1 MGLFD
6 GLKPKPH
13 QDENQLIAQQIIE
26 RRTKENLIEKFTKDF
41 HSIDLDNQ
49 EEMYDYM
56 ICNVKDIFKTFSS
69 SKELCDGLY
78 IKNFLNAIYDV
89 ITQNPE
95 FTFTPEEVFG
105 FNDAAYLYLINCN
118 YSKQTK
124 DEIRE
129 SKDKL
134 FIISHIIIPAEYD
147 NLKIFENSFSSDFL
161 NEIFIARNSSK
172 KETINIRRVNF
183 MVFTSLN
190 PWQYEDLDIMDLY
203 RNLFW
208 DKIRELFLVSMF
220 DVYDENENWYTH
232 TIAEMD
238 GWVTNCIIYLLNELP
253 VSVIKDTIIKY
264 SQQCLIKQARPTDV
278 RCSLRAL
285 STDYSKVKFV
295 AEELYEAGYY
305 II

>member
-1 MGLFD
+1 MAIFD
-6 GLKPKPH
+6 GIKQKPH

-41 HSIDLDNQ
+41 HSIDLENP

-69 SKELCDGLY
+69 SKELCDGIY
-78 IKNFLNAIYDV
+78 IKSFLNAIYDV

-124 DEIRE
+124 EEIRD

-134 FIISHIIIPAEYD
+134 FTISHIIIPAEYD
-147 NLKIFENSFSSDFL
+147 NLKIFENSYSSDFL

-183 MVFTSLN
+183 MVFT
-190 PWQYEDLDIMDLY
+190 
-203 RNLFW
+203 
-208 DKIRELFLVSMF
+208 
-220 DVYDENENWYTH
+220 
-232 TIAEMD
+232 
-238 GWVTNCIIYLLNELP
+238 
-253 VSVIKDTIIKY
+253 
-264 SQQCLIKQARPTDV
+264 
-278 RCSLRAL
+278 
-285 STDYSKVKFV
+285 
-295 AEELYEAGYY
+295 
-305 II
+305 

>member
-1 MGLFD
+1 MGVFSN
-6 GLKPKPH
+6 LKQKK
-13 QDENQLIAQQIIE
+13 QDENQLIAQRIND
-26 RRTKENLIEKFTKDF
+26 RRTKESLIEKFTRDF
-41 HSIDLDNQ
+41 HTIDLDD
-49 EEMYDYM
+49 EKAMYEYM
-56 ICNVKDIFKTFSS
+56 IYNVKDIFKTFSA
-69 SKELCDGLY
+69 SKDLCYGIY
-78 IKNFLNAIYDV
+78 IKTFLNAIYDV

-95 FTFTPEEVFG
+95 FTFTAEEVFG

-129 SKDKL
+129 TKDKL
-134 FIISHIIIPAEYD
+134 FTISHIIIPAEFD
-147 NLKIFENSFSSDFL
+147 DLKIFENSFSEDFL

-172 KETINIRRVNF
+172 DECINIRRVNF
-183 MVFTSLN
+183 MVFTTLS
-190 PWQYEDLDIMDLY
+190 PWQYEDLDILDLY

-208 DKIRELFLVSMF
+208 SNVRELFLVSMF
-220 DVYDENENWYTH
+220 DVYDESENWYTH

-238 GWVTNCIIYLLNELP
+238 GWVTNCIIYLLDELP
-253 VSVIKDTIIKY
+253 ISVIKDTLIKY

-295 AEELYEAGYY
+295 AEELYDGGYY

>member
-6 GLKPKPH
+6 GLKPKPR

-129 SKDKL
+129 AKDKL
-134 FIISHIIIPAEYD
+134 FTISHIIIPAEYD

-161 NEIFIARNSSK
+161 NEISCFDRLISFRLHSHILAFALGIPSVAIK
-172 KETINIRRVNF
+172 WDEKITTKEVHEQKILPAQF
-183 MVFTSLN
+183 MTKAS
-190 PWQYEDLDIMDLY
+190 
-203 RNLFW
+203 
-208 DKIRELFLVSMF
+208 
-220 DVYDENENWYTH
+220 
-232 TIAEMD
+232 A
-238 GWVTNCIIYLLNELP
+238 
-253 VSVIKDTIIKY
+253 
-264 SQQCLIKQARPTDV
+264 
-278 RCSLRAL
+278 
-285 STDYSKVKFV
+285 
-295 AEELYEAGYY
+295 
-305 II
+305 